1 MSKILR
7 AYVREIIAE
16 EYQSHAF
23 EPRLGDPVVNVNT
36 QCKHYG
42 SRGVV
47 MDVID
52 LPDDAGKTIKYH
64 VTNDGDTYSIGD
76 MLEKTMDQLAPG
88 NKR

>member
-16 EYQSHAF
+16 EYQSHTF
-23 EPRLGDPVVNVNT
+23 EPRLGDPVVNVNP

-47 MDVID
+47 MDID
-52 LPDDAGKTIKYH
+52 ELPEDAGKVIVYH
-64 VTNDGDTYSIGD
+64 VTNDGDTYGIGD
-76 MLEKTMDQLAPG
+76 VLEKTMDQLAPG
-88 NKR
+88 DKR